1 MSAVK
6 RRCGETLT
14 ARIEINQHV
23 QSLLRGI
30 AYNVHRLV
38 RLGSSF

>member
-6 RRCGETLT
+6 RRRGETLT
-14 ARIEINQHV
+14 ARIEINRHV

-30 AYNVHRLV
+30 AYNRLV
-38 RLGSSF
+38 RLGFSF